1 MVSVISTASNT
12 VIAAIPIPTDFEPY
26 SVAITPNGARAYVT
40 NPEGAVTVIDTAT
53 NTVVTTISLAM
64 GFYGIAITPD
74 GTRAYVTNPNNHT
87 ISVIDTG
94 TNTVVTNFPTVP
106 CPIKITMMPAPL
118 TPRSK
123 KDCQNGGYLVFG
135 PPAGPFENQGQ
146 CINYVKTH

>member
-1 MVSVISTASNT
+1 
-12 VIAAIPIPTDFEPY
+12 VIATIPIPRDFEHY
-26 SVAITPNGARAYVT
+26 IVAITPNGVRAYVT
-40 NPEGAVTVIDTAT
+40 SPEGAVTVIDTAT
-53 NTVVTTISLAM
+53 NTVLTTIPLAM
-64 GFYGIAITPD
+64 NFYGLAITPD
-74 GTRAYVTNPNNHT
+74 GTRAYVSNPNNHT

-123 KDCQNGGYLVFG
+123 KDCQNGGYLNFG